1 MFIAKKKNRSNAGL
15 MPLLVMVL
23 LLMFALNAPLLWSE
37 EKPQMLTLSSWGSEK
52 DVSVATWKV
61 MIKDLEEATNG
72 QIGIKMFH
80 AQALGKAKEHYEI
93 ALMRTADL
101 AYLNVGFTPGRFP
114 LTDLAA
120 FAHASSGEILSRG
133 MMAMMEAGCLDKE
146 YGKVKILYTWSS
158 SPSHFVWGK
167 GKKAATT
174 LKDLK
179 GKKIRVPTTGA
190 ANLMKELG
198 AIPVAIPMPEVYT
211 AMERGVIDATFT
223 CINTME
229 VFGLNHVSN
238 EITISDGPGIPFC
251 LLINKESWDELPE
264 QAKEVLE
271 KKARQYALSIGR
283 THDKSDARCLKN
295 FSPTL
300 YHLSDEDKLIMKQ
313 ASAKALEE
321 YISKYE
327 GLGFPAMKAA
337 RVYYDTLD
345 KEFGQKPFVL
355 PK

>member
-1 MFIAKKKNRSNAGL
+1 MTI
-15 MPLLVMVL
+15 LLASAFLIV
-23 LLMFALNAPLLWSE
+23 FSLNAPPLWCE
-37 EKPQMLTLSSWGSEK
+37 EKPKILTLSSWGSEK

-61 MIKDLEEATNG
+61 MIKDLEKATNG

-133 MMAMMEAGCLDKE
+133 MMAMLESGCLEKE

-158 SPSHFVWGK
+158 SPSHFVWAK
-167 GKKAATT
+167 GTKAATS
-174 LKDLK
+174 LQELK

-190 ANLMKELG
+190 ANLMKALG

-251 LLINKESWDELPE
+251 LLINKKSWDELPQE
-264 QAKEVLE
+264 AKAVLE
-271 KKARQYALSIGR
+271 KNARQYALMIGR
-283 THDKSDARCLKN
+283 THDESDQRCLKMFN
-295 FSPTL
+295 PTL
-300 YHLSDEDKLIMKQ
+300 YPLPDEEKQIMKQ

-321 YISKYE
+321 YIAKYE
-327 GLGFPAMKAA
+327 GLGFPALQAA

-345 KEFGQKPFVL
+345 KEFGEKPFVL
-355 PK
+355 PKS